1 MPYYSRKPA
10 AMSLETALEEERRE
24 LLRESGEGNHHHASS
39 WYPRRSLLDIA
50 PSPGFVPPRHGSIA
64 GIGVGV
70 TSPSGRL
77 YHHHH
82 NSYPTSSTSTT
93 TTSAPRRSSTPTTST
108 APSPTTSSRPPPLP
122 SPPVSPSTSPTSST
136 TVTTTTT
143 TTTTTSPPPPRTT
156 SSVAPPL
163 PPTPR
168 KSSVQSDG
176 GDKPGDNPATTT
188 TTTHKSGPSIRW
200 DSALDM
206 PPSARRASQ
215 SQEKPPAASS
225 SNRLPSMAAVMS
237 GLDIKVGFPSFVRG
251 RDSGR
256 SSSSRGNSLDSRVPS
271 LRSTRSSSPKRRWLS
286 PGSRN
291 QPADAAKP
299 ILESPKESPNENPM
313 DKRKESKEPPKEH
326 TAEKPTESVQDPI
339 KETPKESPKEG
350 LTIASAPKVSPPPT
364 PQATPQATTQP
375 PSAPQSPT
383 EADASFSAPGEQRLE
398 KDRFD
403 SENNPIETSDEDGDE
418 LSSSDDEES
427 PDRASEEA
435 KRGRKETVD
444 HEPAKVA
451 QRTTTKTAPAFQPNN
466 NSTGKSDL
474 IHSAK
479 TGPVSKPDVRPRTSF
494 DSASATNTPFGS
506 EDEAELCDIKRAQKL
521 SIQMSAIDNSVHNR
535 SIRTIIRGDYPSI
548 REEESARRRQRK
560 YLVTTDLSE
569 ESVYALEW
577 TIGTILRD
585 GDTLFAVCAMHDETA
600 TPAAVQIGDGAKA
613 MQDAAAV
620 VGSQTAETVEK
631 SQNDSSS
638 HLPRAFFNRLGSGT
652 DSKPGSVDARGMS
665 KAESERV
672 RAVEVISQTCVRLL
686 RKTLLQVR
694 VAVEVI
700 HCKSPKHMITEAI
713 DGLDPTLV
721 IVGARGR
728 SALKGVVLGSF
739 SNYLVM
745 HSSVPVMVARK
756 KLKKQT
762 KNKKMNVRLSNN
774 LTTPKKLALAKV
786 D

>member
-10 AMSLETALEEERRE
+10 PISLETALEEERRE
-24 LLRESGEGNHHHASS
+24 LLRESGEGNHTNSS
-39 WYPRRSLLDIA
+39 WYPRRSMLDIA

-70 TSPSGRL
+70 TSPSGRN
-77 YHHHH
+77 YHHHY
-82 NSYPTSSTSTT
+82 NSYPASNTTTTT

-108 APSPTTSSRPPPLP
+108 ASSPTTSSKPPPLP
-122 SPPVSPSTSPTSST
+122 PSSSTSPSTSP
-136 TVTTTTT
+136 TTTTT

-156 SSVAPPL
+156 SLVAPPL
-163 PPTPR
+163 PPAPR
-168 KSSVQSDG
+168 KSSVQSDSSDKSG
-176 GDKPGDNPATTT
+176 GPQAAT

-200 DSALDM
+200 DSSLDM

-256 SSSSRGNSLDSRVPS
+256 SSSSRGNSLDSRTPA

-291 QPADAAKP
+291 QSVDTAKP

-313 DKRKESKEPPKEH
+313 EKLKESKESPKEKQ
-326 TAEKPTESVQDPI
+326 AEKPTEST
-339 KETPKESPKEG
+339 KEPLKATPNEKPKESVAVG
-350 LTIASAPKVSPPPT
+350 SAPKVSPPPT
-364 PQATPQATTQP
+364 PPATSQP
-375 PSAPQSPT
+375 AVPPPPAPQSPP
-383 EADASFSAPGEQRLE
+383 EADANSSAPGEQRLE
-398 KDRFD
+398 KDHYD

-418 LSSSDDEES
+418 MSSSDDES
-427 PDRASEEA
+427 PDRESEEN

-444 HEPAKVA
+444 HEPARIA
-451 QRTTTKTAPAFQPNN
+451 PRTTTKTAPVFQPSN
-466 NSTGKSDL
+466 NSTGKSEL

-521 SIQMSAIDNSVHNR
+521 SIEMSAIDSSVHNR

-548 REEESARRRQRK
+548 HEEEGARRRQRK

-585 GDTLFAVCAMHDETA
+585 GDTMFAVCAMHDETA

-620 VGSQTAETVEK
+620 VGSQTAETAAK

-638 HLPRAFFNRLGSGT
+638 HLPRTFFNRLGTGT